1 MLDDHHQVIDD
12 DLLHDYEGDVDP
24 HNEIVRLEVRIEQ
37 LAAKTESCRKFIL
50 VSRNGVWG
58 GGIVLG
64 AILLGVIRFDLG
76 IMRPAFRNVTCK
88 ESTR

>member
-1 MLDDHHQVIDD
+1 MTIIKSSTTTFCTTMKAYP
-12 DLLHDYEGDVDP
+12 HD
-24 HNEIVRLEVRIEQ
+24 EIVRLEVHIEQ
-37 LAAKTESCRKFIL
+37 LAAKTESCPKFIL
-50 VSRNGVWG
+50 VSRIGVWG

-88 ESTR
+88 EFTR